1 MSKVLKSKKEASID
15 KLRMLSDSMQCPI
28 CFEQLTYDKSLS
40 CINKHSF
47 DVSKTGYVN
56 LSNQADDPQYTK
68 ELFQHRHQIMGLEE
82 FYQPLI
88 EAINQEVKDS
98 QLILD
103 AGSGEGSLLNQI
115 ESKGL
120 KVGIDLSKQG
130 IQSAAKH
137 YRDPLWM
144 VADLAK
150 IPFKDE
156 SVDLLL
162 SILSPANYQE
172 FKRVLAP
179 KGKIIKVLPGP
190 EYFKELRHY
199 HQRSVHD
206 NSLVLKRFEE
216 EFKTFNLK
224 EINYTIDLNQ
234 SMRKSLLIMS
244 PLAWSMT
251 LDQQNDYLI
260 HGDKHLS
267 IDLILLVA

>member
-1 MSKVLKSKKEASID
+1 
-15 KLRMLSDSMQCPI
+15 MLSDSLQCPI
-28 CFEQLTYDKSLS
+28 CCEELSYTNSLS

-47 DVSKTGYVN
+47 DVSKTGYLN

-68 ELFQHRHQIMGLEE
+68 ELFQHRHQVMGLKE
-82 FYQPLI
+82 FYKPLI
-88 EAINQEVKDS
+88 ELINQEVKDS
-98 QLILD
+98 KLILD
-103 AGSGEGSLLNQI
+103 AGSGEGSLLNQV
-115 ESKGL
+115 ECKGL
-120 KVGIDLSKQG
+120 KVGLDLSKQG

-137 YRDPLWM
+137 YKDPLWM

-150 IPFKDE
+150 IPFKDG

-162 SILSPANYQE
+162 SILSPANYKE

-179 KGKIIKVLPGP
+179 QGKIIKVLPGP
-190 EYFKELRHY
+190 DYFKELRLY

-216 EFKTFNLK
+216 EFKTFTVK

-234 SMRKSLLIMS
+234 TMRKSLLIMS

-251 LDQQNDYLI
+251 LEQQNDYLI
-260 HGDKHLS
+260 HGAKSLS
-267 IDLILLVA
+267 IDLILLIA